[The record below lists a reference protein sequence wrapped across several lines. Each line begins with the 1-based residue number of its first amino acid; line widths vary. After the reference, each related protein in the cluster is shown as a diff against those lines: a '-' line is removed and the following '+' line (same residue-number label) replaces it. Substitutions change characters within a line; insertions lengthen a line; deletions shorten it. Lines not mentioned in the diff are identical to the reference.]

1 MYLIYLDGELFYDP
15 RSPDQGLMDM
25 TLEMEANKSGA
36 LKFTIPKT
44 HPQIDDLKKM
54 YSELSV
60 YQDDDWLYTGR
71 VLSDGYDFYGNRTVE
86 CEGELSYLLDSIQR
100 YHEYHDISVSDYF
113 TDLISKHNA
122 DVDQRKRFTVGQVT
136 VTDSNDSLYRYSTYE
151 NTWKTIEDRLISRL
165 GGFIRIRHEGG
176 SRYIDYIEDY
186 GHTNTQVIRFG
197 ENILDLTREGDCDS
211 LATVIVPLGKR
222 DEETD
227 ERLTISSVN
236 GGKDYIEDSDAI
248 AMYGRIV
255 KVVEYD
261 DVALPENLLRKGQEV
276 LDRQKLLTTTIEI
289 TAVDLHLI
297 NVEIERCKVGDSIR
311 VVSEPHGLDD
321 YMVIKKIYLDLLHPE
336 NSRLTLG
343 ATLVTL
349 ASSMSRGT
357 AAVLTSLSERFTAF
371 KHVVTDKLQA
381 TDADIGALHAQVGE
395 IDTLI
400 AQKADV
406 SDLNATNANVVALQ
420 AADARIEH
428 LVAEKAAITDLN
440 ATNAT
445 VVSLQAATGNIESLL
460 AGNAGVGTLQAIHL
474 TGDNIV
480 IEDAAIA
487 QAVMDD
493 LMAGNVTAATIYT
506 DFIKIG
512 SQDGALSID
521 GATILIKDSNNT
533 PRVQIGKDGQ
543 GNFNYY
549 LWDASG
555 NLIWS
560 PEGITADGVP
570 DGLIVDSMVAN
581 NAAIDGSKLN
591 IRSVA
596 RELTD
601 DGTLSVD
608 ASRVVMNESTLEAT
622 YETMNTQIREN
633 TQATQTLQTQVREV
647 QGQITQKVWQS
658 DITEA
663 VTPLGES
670 ITELSD
676 QYTSQQQTIN
686 GISTQI
692 GNVQTT
698 LESKADGSTVQALT
712 AKVNTVEETADGI
725 TRTVSQISTQV
736 QGTVTDV
743 AVFYALNNSETV
755 PPSDDDP
762 GWSLEA
768 PEWVDGMYM
777 WQKTVTTYAS
787 GNTRTSSPTCLSGA
801 VGADGEAA
809 VLLRIDSSRGTVF
822 KNTGVTTVLNV
833 TIYYGSQRITTGQQL
848 RAVFGNSA
856 RLEWEWLRMDE
867 DRYGVISA
875 SDTRLSD
882 GGFVFALSPE
892 DVDVKVTF
900 RCSMIID

>member
-15 RSPDQGLMDM
+15 RSPDKGLTDM
-25 TLEMEANKSGA
+25 TLEREVNKSGA

-44 HPQIDDLKKM
+44 HPQINDLKKM

-100 YHEYHDISVSDYF
+100 YHEYHDISVADYF
-113 TDLISKHNA
+113 TDLISKHNS

-136 VTDSNDSLYRYSTYE
+136 VTDLNDSLYRYSTYE

-165 GGFIRIRHEGG
+165 GGYIRIRHEDGKK
-176 SRYIDYIEDY
+176 YIDYIEDY

-227 ERLTISSVN
+227 ERLTIASVN
-236 GGKDYIEDSDAI
+236 GGKDYIEDTEAI
-248 AMYGRIV
+248 AIYGRIV

-261 DVALPENLLRKGQEV
+261 DVELPENLLRKGQEV

-297 NVEIERCKVGDSIR
+297 DVEIERCKVGDSIR

-321 YMVIKKIYLDLLHPE
+321 FMVIKKIYLDLLHPE

-343 ATLVTL
+343 ATLITL

-395 IDTLI
+395 IDTLL

-406 SDLNATNANVVALQ
+406 VDLNATNANVAALQ

-440 ATNAT
+440 ATNAN
-445 VVSLQAATGNIESLL
+445 VSALQAATGNIENLL

-480 IEDAAIA
+480 IEDATIA

-581 NAAIDGSKLN
+581 DAAIDGSKLN

-608 ASRVVMNESTLEAT
+608 ASRVVMNETTLEAT
-622 YETMNTQIREN
+622 YETMNTQIGEN
-633 TQATQTLQTQVREV
+633 TQATQTLQTQIREV

-658 DITEA
+658 DISEA
-663 VTPLGES
+663 VTPLGNS
-670 ITELSD
+670 ITQLSD

-686 GISTQI
+686 GLTMEI
-692 GNVQTT
+692 GDVQTT
-698 LESKADGSTVQALT
+698 LESKADGSTVQSLT
-712 AKVNTVEETADGI
+712 SRVNTVEETADGV
-725 TRTVSQISTQV
+725 TRRVSQISTQI

-743 AVFYALNNSETV
+743 AVFYSLNNSETV

-762 GWSLEA
+762 GWSMEA

-777 WQKTVTTYAS
+777 WQKTV
-787 GNTRTSSPTCLSGA
+787 
-801 VGADGEAA
+801 
-809 VLLRIDSSRGTVF
+809 LRIDSSRGTVF

-848 RAVFGNSA
+848 RAVFGNTA

>member
-15 RSPDQGLMDM
+15 RSPNMGLSDL
-25 TLEMEANKSGA
+25 TLEMEVNKSGA

-44 HPQIDDLKKM
+44 HPQLGDLKKM

-113 TDLISKHNA
+113 TDLITKHNA

-136 VTDSNDSLYRYSTYE
+136 VTDPNDSLYRYSTYE

-165 GGFIRIRHEGG
+165 GGYIRIRHEDGKK
-176 SRYIDYIEDY
+176 YIDYIEDY

-227 ERLTISSVN
+227 ERLTIASVN
-236 GGKDYIEDSDAI
+236 GGKDYIEDTDAI
-248 AMYGRIV
+248 AIYGRIV

-261 DVALPENLLRKGQEV
+261 DVELPENLLRKGQEV

-297 NVEIERCKVGDSIR
+297 DVEIERCKVGDSIR

-343 ATLVTL
+343 ATLITL

-395 IDTLI
+395 IDTLL

-406 SDLNATNANVVALQ
+406 VDLNATNANVAALQ

-440 ATNAT
+440 ATNAN
-445 VVSLQAATGNIESLL
+445 VSALQAATGNIESLL

-480 IEDAAIA
+480 IEDATIA

-560 PEGITADGVP
+560 PDGITADGVP

-622 YETMNTQIREN
+622 YETMNTQIGEN

-663 VTPLGES
+663 VTPLGNS
-670 ITELSD
+670 ITQLSD
-676 QYTSQQQTIN
+676 QYTSQQQSIN
-686 GISTQI
+686 GLTTEI
-692 GNVQTT
+692 GNVQTS
-698 LESKADGSTVQALT
+698 LESKADGSTVQSLT
-712 AKVNTVEETADGI
+712 ARVNTVEETADGV
-725 TRTVSQISTQV
+725 TRRVSQISTQI

-755 PPSDDDP
+755 PPADNDP

-809 VLLRIDSSRGTVF
+809 VLLRIDSSKGTVF

-848 RAVFGNSA
+848 RAVFGSTA

>member
-15 RSPDQGLMDM
+15 RSPDLGLTDL
-25 TLEMEANKSGA
+25 TLEMEVNKTGA
-36 LKFTIPKT
+36 LKFTVPAA
-44 HPQIDDLKKM
+44 HPQIGDLKKM

-100 YHEYHDISVSDYF
+100 YHEYHDISVADYF
-113 TDLISKHNA
+113 TDLISKHNS

-165 GGFIRIRHEGG
+165 GGYIRIRHENGQ
-176 SRYIDYIEDY
+176 RYIDYITDY
-186 GHTNTQVIRFG
+186 GHENTQVIRFG

-227 ERLTISSVN
+227 ERLTIKSVN
-236 GGKDYIEDSDAI
+236 DGKDYIEDAEAI
-248 AMYGRIV
+248 EKYGRIV

-261 DVALPENLLRKGQEV
+261 DVELPENLLRKGREV
-276 LDRQKLLTTTIEI
+276 LNRQKVLTVSIEI

-297 NVEIERCKVGDSIR
+297 DVEIERCKVGDSIR
-311 VVSEPHGLDD
+311 VVSEPHGLED

-343 ATLVTL
+343 ATLITL

-357 AAVLTSLSERFTAF
+357 AAVLTSLSENFTAF
-371 KHVVTDKLQA
+371 KHVVADKLQV
-381 TDADIGALHAQVGE
+381 TNADIGALHAQVGE
-395 IDTLI
+395 IDTLL

-406 SDLNATNANVVALQ
+406 ADLNATNANVASLQ

-440 ATNAT
+440 ATNAN
-445 VVSLQAATGNIESLL
+445 VASLQAATGNIESLL

-480 IEDAAIA
+480 IEDATIA

-506 DFIKIG
+506 DFIRIG
-512 SQDGALSID
+512 SQDGALAID

-560 PEGITADGVP
+560 PDGITANGVP

-581 NAAIDGSKLN
+581 KAAIDGSKLN

-622 YETMNTQIREN
+622 YETMNTQIGEN

-663 VTPLGES
+663 VTPLGNS
-670 ITELSD
+670 ITQLSD

-755 PPSDDDP
+755 PPADNDP

-822 KNTGVTTVLNV
+822 KNTGVTTVLTV

-867 DRYGVISA
+867 YRYGVISA
-875 SDTRLSD
+875 SDSRLSD

>member
-1 MYLIYLDGELFYDP
+1 MYLIYLDGNLFYDP
-15 RSPDQGLMDM
+15 RSPNKGLSDL
-25 TLEMEANKSGA
+25 TLEMEVNKSGTLSFTVPA
-36 LKFTIPKT
+36 L
-44 HPQIDDLKKM
+44 HPQIDDIKKM

-60 YQDDDWLYTGR
+60 YQDGDWLYTGR

-113 TDLISKHNA
+113 TDLIAKHNE
-122 DVDQRKRFTVGQVT
+122 DVDARKQFTVGQVT
-136 VTDSNDSLYRYSTYE
+136 VTDPNDSLYRYSTYE

-165 GGFIRIRHEGG
+165 GGYIRIRHEDGK
-176 SRYIDYIEDY
+176 RYIDYLDDY

-227 ERLTISSVN
+227 ERLTIASVN
-236 GGKDYIEDSDAI
+236 GGKDYIEDTEAI
-248 AMYGRIV
+248 AIYGRIV

-261 DVALPENLLRKGQEV
+261 DVELPENLLRKGQEV

-297 NVEIERCKVGDSIR
+297 DVDIERCKVGDSIR

-321 YMVIKKIYLDLLHPE
+321 Y
-336 NSRLTLG
+336 T
-343 ATLVTL
+343 
-349 ASSMSRGT
+349 
-357 AAVLTSLSERFTAF
+357 AVLTSLSERFTAF

-395 IDTLI
+395 IDTLL

-406 SDLNATNANVVALQ
+406 VDLNATNANVAALQ

-445 VVSLQAATGNIESLL
+445 VTSLQAATGNIESLL

-480 IEDAAIA
+480 IEDATIA

-581 NAAIDGSKLN
+581 DAAIDGSKLN

-608 ASRVVMNESTLEAT
+608 ASRVVMNETTLEAT
-622 YETMNTQIREN
+622 YETMNTQIGEN

-663 VTPLGES
+663 VTPLGNS
-670 ITELSD
+670 ITQLSD

-686 GISTQI
+686 GLNTQI

-698 LESKADGSTVQALT
+698 LESKADGSTVQSLT
-712 AKVNTVEETADGI
+712 ARVNTVEETADGV
-725 TRTVSQISTQV
+725 TRTVSQISTQI

-755 PPSDDDP
+755 PPPDNDP

-801 VGADGEAA
+801 IGADGEAA

-875 SDTRLSD
+875 SDSRLSD

>member
-25 TLEMEANKSGA
+25 TLEMEVNKSGA

-122 DVDQRKRFTVGQVT
+122 DVDARKRFTVGQVT
-136 VTDSNDSLYRYSTYE
+136 VTDPNDSLYRYSTYE

-165 GGFIRIRHEGG
+165 GGYIRIRHEDGK
-176 SRYIDYIEDY
+176 RYIDYIEDY

-227 ERLTISSVN
+227 ERLTIASVN
-236 GGKDYIEDSDAI
+236 EGKDYIEDTEAI
-248 AMYGRIV
+248 AIYGRIV

-261 DVALPENLLRKGQEV
+261 DVELPENLLRKGQEV

-297 NVEIERCKVGDSIR
+297 DVEIERCKVGDSIR

-343 ATLVTL
+343 ATLITL

-395 IDTLI
+395 IDTLL

-406 SDLNATNANVVALQ
+406 VDLNATNANVAALQ

-440 ATNAT
+440 ATNAN
-445 VVSLQAATGNIESLL
+445 VSALQAATGNIENLL

-480 IEDAAIA
+480 IEDATIA

-521 GATILIKDSNNT
+521 GATILIKDANGT

-549 LWDASG
+549 LWDAAG

-581 NAAIDGSKLN
+581 DAAIDGSKLN

-622 YETMNTQIREN
+622 YETMNTRIGEN

-663 VTPLGES
+663 VTPLGSS
-670 ITELSD
+670 ISQLSD
-676 QYTSQQQTIN
+676 QYTSQQQTI
-686 GISTQI
+686 GGLSTQI

-698 LESKADGSTVQALT
+698 LESKADGSTVQSLT
-712 AKVNTVEETADGI
+712 ARVNTVEETADGI
-725 TRTVSQISTQV
+725 TRTASQISTQV

-755 PPSDDDP
+755 PPPDNDP

-801 VGADGEAA
+801 IGADGEAA

-848 RAVFGNSA
+848 RAVFGNTA

>member
-15 RSPDQGLMDM
+15 RSPDLGLTDL
-25 TLEMEANKSGA
+25 TLEMEVNKTGA
-36 LKFTIPKT
+36 LKFTVPAAHPK
-44 HPQIDDLKKM
+44 IGELKKM

-100 YHEYHDISVSDYF
+100 YHEYHDISVADYF
-113 TDLISKHNA
+113 TDLITKHNA

-165 GGFIRIRHEGG
+165 GGYIRIRHENGQ
-176 SRYIDYIEDY
+176 RYIDYIADY
-186 GHTNTQVIRFG
+186 DHTNTQVIRFG

-227 ERLTISSVN
+227 ERLTIKSVN
-236 GGKDYIEDSDAI
+236 DGKDYIEDAEAI
-248 AMYGRIV
+248 EKYGRIV

-261 DVALPENLLRKGQEV
+261 DVELPENLLRKGREV
-276 LDRQKLLTTTIEI
+276 LSRQKVLTVSIEI

-297 NVEIERCKVGDSIR
+297 DVEIERCKVGDSIR

-343 ATLVTL
+343 TTLITL

-357 AAVLTSLSERFTAF
+357 AAVLTSLSENFTAF
-371 KHVVTDKLQA
+371 KHVVADKLQV
-381 TDADIGALHAQVGE
+381 TNADIGALHAQVGE
-395 IDTLI
+395 IDTLL

-406 SDLNATNANVVALQ
+406 VDLNVTNANVAALQ

-440 ATNAT
+440 ATNAN
-445 VVSLQAATGNIESLL
+445 VSALQAATGNIENLL

-480 IEDAAIA
+480 IEDATIA

-506 DFIKIG
+506 DFIRIG
-512 SQDGALSID
+512 SQDGALAID

-560 PEGITADGVP
+560 PDGITADGVP

-622 YETMNTQIREN
+622 YETMNTQIGQN

-663 VTPLGES
+663 VTPLGNS
-670 ITELSD
+670 ITQLSD

-686 GISTQI
+686 GINTQI
-692 GNVQTT
+692 GNVQTS

-712 AKVNTVEETADGI
+712 ARVNTVEETAVGF

-755 PPSDDDP
+755 PPADNDP

-822 KNTGVTTVLNV
+822 KNTGVTTVLTV

-875 SDTRLSD
+875 SDSRLSD
-882 GGFVFALSPE
+882 SGFVFALSPE

>member
-676 QYTSQQQTIN
+676 QAPRS
-686 GISTQI
+686 
-692 GNVQTT
+692 
-698 LESKADGSTVQALT
+698 
-712 AKVNTVEETADGI
+712 ETYRQRSRAR
-725 TRTVSQISTQV
+725 RTVLQS
-736 QGTVTDV
+736 
-743 AVFYALNNSETV
+743 
-755 PPSDDDP
+755 
-762 GWSLEA
+762 
-768 PEWVDGMYM
+768 
-777 WQKTVTTYAS
+777 
-787 GNTRTSSPTCLSGA
+787 RLSRQRSIR
-801 VGADGEAA
+801 
-809 VLLRIDSSRGTVF
+809 LRRRL
-822 KNTGVTTVLNV
+822 TVLPGQSHRSAHR
-833 TIYYGSQRITTGQQL
+833 YREQSQT
-848 RAVFGNSA
+848 
-856 RLEWEWLRMDE
+856 WLFFMR
-867 DRYGVISA
+867 
-875 SDTRLSD
+875 
-882 GGFVFALSPE
+882 
-892 DVDVKVTF
+892 
-900 RCSMIID
+900 